1 MNNRCCWNEIGVGL
15 GQPAS
20 APGRKRI
27 SYKDDELGLLLNVEV
42 LDWLIACANDKVIRR
57 R

>member
-27 SYKDDELGLLLNVEV
+27 SYKNDELGLLLNVEV